1 MMSQKLLVIA
11 RAVSLQ
17 IKATHSTPDIQR
29 TLYLWRFCVD
39 SEINGFIIISYEFN
53 LRENFSYELNN
64 VHCFGFDCIAL
75 HCIASN

>member
-29 TLYLWRFCVD
+29 TLYLWRSCVD

-75 HCIASN
+75 YCIASN